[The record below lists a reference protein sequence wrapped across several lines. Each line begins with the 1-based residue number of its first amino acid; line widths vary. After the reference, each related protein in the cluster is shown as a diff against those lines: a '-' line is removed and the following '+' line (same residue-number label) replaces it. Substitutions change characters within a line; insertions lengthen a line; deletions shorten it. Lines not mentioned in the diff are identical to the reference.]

1 MTERLGKKRDL
12 WFTCGLGTGQTERS
26 ACTFRQTQFLSSLL
40 PGSLRFCNIIS
51 KRKTY
56 ILKVLQ
62 TKLCVVVA
70 ILAHIEEAAGSPVEN
85 VK

>member
-1 MTERLGKKRDL
+1 MKRDL
-12 WFTCGLGTGQTERS
+12 WFTCGLGNGHTRRS

-40 PGSLRFCNIIS
+40 PESFGKIIFGKIIS

-62 TKLCVVVA
+62 TQLCVVVA
-70 ILAHIEEAAGSPVEN
+70 VLAHIEEAAGSPVEN